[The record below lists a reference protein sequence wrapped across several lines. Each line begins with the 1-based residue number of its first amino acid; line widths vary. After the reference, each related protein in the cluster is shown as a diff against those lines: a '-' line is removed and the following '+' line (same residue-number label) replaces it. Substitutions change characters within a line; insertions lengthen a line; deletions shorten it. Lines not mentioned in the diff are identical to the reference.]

1 MAAQAARV
9 GRRRASLGVASQQP
23 TRESTQPERARLQR
37 TLIPVAVRLGP
48 AENHAAPRC
57 KGSGRQGV
65 DELALILGLVRGDG
79 EIVGVERADIE
90 VHDDGLRPRDILCL
104 ARRSGVR
111 RGAVELG
118 QRDVL
123 FVGGQD
129 EDVSPSAGGLGDP
142 PKMISTRDY
151 GGMVLVG

>member
-1 MAAQAARV
+1 MSDGA
-9 GRRRASLGVASQQP
+9 GRSLGVASQQS
-23 TRESTQPERARLQR
+23 TRESAQPERARLQR
-37 TLIPVAVRLGP
+37 TLITAVRLVP
-48 AENHAAPRC
+48 AEDHAATRR
-57 KGSGRQGV
+57 KGSGGQGV

-79 EIVGVERADIE
+79 EIIWIERSRN
-90 VHDDGLRPRDILCL
+90 VLCL

-111 RGAVELG
+111 RSAVELG

-129 EDVSPSAGGLGDP
+129 EDVSPSAGGFGDP
-142 PKMISTRDY
+142 SKMISTREY